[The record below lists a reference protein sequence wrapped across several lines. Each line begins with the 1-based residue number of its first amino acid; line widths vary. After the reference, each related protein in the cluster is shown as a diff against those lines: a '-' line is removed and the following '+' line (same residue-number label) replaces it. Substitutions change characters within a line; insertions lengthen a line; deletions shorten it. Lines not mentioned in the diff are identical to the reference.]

1 MQGREKKKTTGR
13 KKNPCDE
20 CIPAK
25 CCMYLSIEID
35 RRAIARLGINVSDV
49 NDLIETA
56 VGGKQAT
63 EIFEGKGDWDD
74 LLWMIAHRDIEIYM
88 DEDRWYMM
96 ARNPCRFYT
105 PDRGCLIYPKRP
117 RICRGH
123 THQDC
128 EFENDY
134 DFELHFHDYE
144 ELERYIRRNVE

>member
-35 RRAIARLGINVSDV
+35 EPED
-49 NDLIETA
+49 
-56 VGGKQAT
+56 
-63 EIFEGKGDWDD
+63 KGDWDD